1 MNALLIRELEFRLI
15 ESGIHRI
22 IISLEKLSEEQIHYR
37 PNANSNSINNQ
48 ILHLDG
54 NVRQWL
60 IATFTNQNDTRE
72 RESEFNPKNQKSRIE
87 LIDILRK
94 LEADVRLVFPLINEA
109 DLEEEKVVQC
119 YFETQFSIVVHVIEH
134 FSYHLGQITYI
145 TKMLLDIDTGYYAG
159 DELNKTIE

>member
-22 IISLEKLSEEQIHYR
+22 IICLEKLSEEQIHYR

-60 IATFTNQNDTRE
+60 IATFTKQNDTRE

-87 LIDILRK
+87 LIDI
-94 LEADVRLVFPLINEA
+94 
-109 DLEEEKVVQC
+109 
-119 YFETQFSIVVHVIEH
+119 Y
-134 FSYHLGQITYI
+134 
-145 TKMLLDIDTGYYAG
+145 
-159 DELNKTIE
+159 